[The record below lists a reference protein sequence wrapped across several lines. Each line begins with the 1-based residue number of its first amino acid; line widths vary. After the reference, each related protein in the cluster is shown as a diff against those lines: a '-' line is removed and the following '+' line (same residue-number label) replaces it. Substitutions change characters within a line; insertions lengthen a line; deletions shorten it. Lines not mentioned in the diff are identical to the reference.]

1 LLFSLLLLCC
11 NNDRQAK
18 QIEEQIEQVENPI
31 PEPIP
36 EIPDFPYEEMFE
48 SLKAMHRAGLDPWDD
63 MEFMAKIR
71 AADEEG
77 RRKLHDISDRARN
90 VVWAEK
96 SVLKWGHYGR

>member
-1 LLFSLLLLCC
+1 LLLLCC